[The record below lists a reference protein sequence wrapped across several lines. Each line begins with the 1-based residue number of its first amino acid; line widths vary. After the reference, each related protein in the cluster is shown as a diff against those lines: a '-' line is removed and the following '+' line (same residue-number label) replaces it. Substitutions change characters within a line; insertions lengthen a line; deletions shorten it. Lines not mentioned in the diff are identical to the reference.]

1 MERRIDKCE
10 RSRRY
15 VCSEMASIRWIL
27 CLVAGTTVFVVALVY
42 ALVPSTLDAFLRRPW
57 TAWVV
62 SRILNLNN
70 ARIRTGETGTPPANW
85 EFPSSMQTPEVRIQ
99 DPSVPEG
106 STLRACR
113 CVTLY
118 HSHSTFTLAKMT
130 RTNVRLDL
138 NETYP
143 SMSASAYATIAE
155 YP

>member
-1 MERRIDKCE
+1 MRAKQAVRLLGNGLNPLDPLPRCGNDGIRR
-10 RSRRY
+10 
-15 VCSEMASIRWIL
+15 
-27 CLVAGTTVFVVALVY
+27 
-42 ALVPSTLDAFLRRPW
+42 
-57 TAWVV
+57 
-62 SRILNLNN
+62 
-70 ARIRTGETGTPPANW
+70 RTGVGLGSLHTRRFFTETMDCMGRLAHPEPEQQEIENRRDRQPPCKFANW

-99 DPSVPEG
+99 DPRVPEG
-106 STLRACR
+106 STLRATR